1 MLTDMRW
8 HVLPKTLLLN
18 GQFDLPGIFPKRFFQ
33 NLILVELK
41 MQRIK
46 GFFLKF
52 NFWSFI
58 ESNMLKKGI
67 THNK

>member
-8 HVLPKTLLLN
+8 HALPKTLPLN

-33 NLILVELK
+33 NLITVELK

-46 GFFLKF
+46 GFF
-52 NFWSFI
+52 
-58 ESNMLKKGI
+58 
-67 THNK
+67 